1 MSIGERQD
9 EWHSVLENGAP
20 ADLSRED
27 AAFERERARLLR
39 DHPGK
44 VALVRD
50 DDVVGVF
57 DDANDAIFEG
67 YRRFGPGQRMVIRTI
82 TEPEEP
88 AYMPNV
94 DVNHPSFLRKDE
106 SPVKDHG

>member
-9 EWHSVLENGAP
+9 EWRSVLENGAP
-20 ADLSRED
+20 ADVSREH

-44 VALVRD
+44 VALVHD

-57 DDANDAIFEG
+57 DNANDAMIEG
-67 YRRFGPGQRMVIRTI
+67 YRRFGLGRMVIRTI

-94 DVNHPSFLRKDE
+94 DVNHPSFLRVDE
-106 SPVKDHG
+106 